1 MKTNNW
7 TTLRNQCPVDF
18 LGKSFVADAYKL
30 ESEIDS
36 VQKEDYDNY
45 ELMLADLLE
54 YKRETDGMITEILTH
69 LNQVYQEAQQYD
81 EAAEGVYR
89 LIDMN
94 IRFYRYTKIDV
105 KIEEANKGGTVSL
118 INVIEVK
125 QSLQML
131 IDIIA
136 ESIHQSN
143 KGFEKVEGEND
154 EVVYLATLAR
164 QIEYKIRYFAKYMTN
179 QDEDGQV
186 IDYYEVL
193 QQTPNKQML
202 DKAQNG
208 EMKKELQEAESGL
221 SEEADDILAG

>member
-1 MKTNNW
+1 MNTNSW

-18 LGKSFVADAYKL
+18 MTNGFEADAYSL
-30 ESEIDS
+30 ESELQEIS
-36 VQKEDYDNY
+36 KEQYDDY

-54 YKRETDGMITEILTH
+54 YKRKTDNMMTEILTY
-69 LNQVYQEAQQYD
+69 LNQVYKEAQQYD
-81 EAAEGVYR
+81 DAAEGVYR

-94 IRFYRYTKIDV
+94 LRFYRYTKIDV
-105 KIEEANKGGTVSL
+105 KIEEANQGGTTSL

-136 ESIHQSN
+136 ESIEQAN
-143 KGFEKVEGEND
+143 QEFEPSED
-154 EVVYLATLAR
+154 EEDKVVYLATLAK
-164 QIEYKIRYFAKYMTN
+164 QIEYKIRYFAKYMTK
-179 QDEDGQV
+179 QDEDGEV

-193 QQTPNKQML
+193 ENSQGKEILDEAQQQQMNENV
-202 DKAQNG
+202 Q
-208 EMKKELQEAESGL
+208 QAENSL